1 MQRFFFSRPHPGAA
15 RASSPTGGIGGG
27 VTVLCGFD
35 ARAECGEM
43 RRLCGRRER
52 TADAG
57 WWWEGGE
64 GGMSH
69 QRVKLCSTS
78 TRLPP
83 PWVQPGS
90 REAEHSC
97 TRTFVHAS
105 FPPSARVTDY

>member
-1 MQRFFFSRPHPGAA
+1 MWGHRQK
-15 RASSPTGGIGGG
+15 GGIGGG

-64 GGMSH
+64 GGD
-69 QRVKLCSTS
+69 VTS
-78 TRLPP
+78 ASQTLQHLHAPP
-83 PWVQPGS
+83 AALGS
-90 REAEHSC
+90 AG
-97 TRTFVHAS
+97 FA
-105 FPPSARVTDY
+105 